1 MIDLHGRY
9 DRVICLGCQAVS
21 LRTDLAARLDELN
34 PGFAESVGAVA
45 DIEIAP
51 DADAVIET
59 TAQFVVAACE
69 RCGGVLRRELVY
81 LAENVPSER
90 VARAYALVDAAR
102 ALLVAG
108 SLP

>member
-34 PGFAESVGAVA
+34 PGFAECVGAVA